1 MNENI
6 IETEGLTKY
15 YGHILGIKDLNLQVK
30 RGEIF
35 GYLGPNGAGKTTTIK
50 LLLDLIHPTKG
61 KVKIFG
67 LDAHRDSLEI
77 RKKIGYMTVDFNLYE
92 NMTGEE
98 FLVFCQS
105 FYSNKDKR
113 FKEKLIKKFEIKME
127 GKIKT
132 YSHGTKQKLAL
143 AQALLHQPE
152 LLILDEPTIGLDPLM
167 QNEFL
172 NLIKEQK
179 SEGKTIF
186 MSSHI
191 LSEVEKI
198 CDRVGIL
205 KKGTLIVTKNINEL
219 KKATERTLRVVFQKE
234 VPEKELE
241 MEGITKIE
249 KEGNKYILTIA
260 GNEEEVLKKIN
271 SYPLFSLN
279 FEEVDLEDIF
289 LRYFKNKEEK

>member
-15 YGHILGIKDLNLQVK
+15 YGPILGIKDLNLQVK

-98 FLVFCQS
+98 FLIFCQS

-113 FKEKLIKKFEIKME
+113 FKEKLIKKFEIKIE

-167 QNEFL
+167 QNVFL

-179 SEGKTIF
+179 SEGKTVF

-219 KKATERTLRVVFQKE
+219 KRTTERTLRVVFQKE
-234 VPEKELE
+234 VSEKELE

-279 FEEVDLEDIF
+279 FEEADLEDIF

>member
-15 YGHILGIKDLNLQVK
+15 YGPILGIKDLNLQVK
-30 RGEIF
+30 KGEIF

-67 LDAHRDSLEI
+67 LDAYRDSLEI
-77 RKKIGYMTVDFNLYE
+77 RKIIGYMTVDFNLYE

-98 FLVFCQS
+98 FLIFCQS

-113 FKEKLIKKFEIKME
+113 FKEKLIKKFEIKIE

-132 YSHGTKQKLAL
+132 YSHGMKQKLAL

-152 LLILDEPTIGLDPLM
+152 LLVLDEPTIGLDPLM

-179 SEGKTIF
+179 SEGKTVF

-205 KKGTLIVTKNINEL
+205 KKGTLIITKNIDEL
-219 KKATERTLRVVFQKE
+219 KRTTERTLRVVFQKE

-279 FEEVDLEDIF
+279 FEEADLEDIF

>member
-15 YGHILGIKDLNLQVK
+15 YGHILGVKDLNLQVK

-61 KVKIFG
+61 KAKIFG

-77 RKKIGYMTVDFNLYE
+77 RKIIGYMTVDFNLYE

-98 FLVFCQS
+98 FLIFCQS

-179 SEGKTIF
+179 SEGKTVF

-219 KKATERTLRVVFQKE
+219 KRTTERTLRVVFQKE

-279 FEEVDLEDIF
+279 FEEADLEDIF

>member
-1 MNENI
+1 MNEII
-6 IETEGLTKY
+6 IETKDLTKC
-15 YGHILGIKDLNLQVK
+15 YGKILGIKDLNLQVK

-61 KVKIFG
+61 RAYIFG
-67 LDAHRDSLEI
+67 LDSHRNSLPI
-77 RKKIGYMTVDFNLYE
+77 RKRIGFMSVDFNLYE
-92 NMTGEE
+92 HMTGKD
-98 FLVFCQS
+98 FLIFCQS
-105 FYSNKDKR
+105 FYSNKDKK
-113 FKEKLIKKFEIKME
+113 FKEKLIKKFKIKME
-127 GKIKT
+127 EKIKT
-132 YSHGTKQKLAL
+132 YSHGMKQKLAL
-143 AQALLHQPE
+143 VQALLPQLE

-179 SEGKTIF
+179 EEGKTIF
-186 MSSHI
+186 FSSHI

-205 KKGTLIVTKNINEL
+205 KEGTLLITKRIDEL
-219 KKATERTLRVVFQKE
+219 KSSGEKTLRIVFQKE

-241 MEGITKIE
+241 MEGISKIE

-260 GNEEEVLKKIN
+260 GNEEQILKKIN

-279 FEEVDLEDIF
+279 FEEANLEETF
-289 LRYFKNKEEK
+289 LKYFKNNEEK

>member
-1 MNENI
+1 MNKNI

-15 YGHILGIKDLNLQVK
+15 YGQILGVKDLNLQVK

-50 LLLDLIHPTKG
+50 LLLDLIRPTKG
-61 KVKIFG
+61 RAKIFG
-67 LDAHRDSLEI
+67 LAAHRDSLEI
-77 RKKIGYMTVDFNLYE
+77 RKKIGYMATDFNLYE

-105 FYSNKDKR
+105 FYSNKDKK
-113 FKEKLIKKFEIKME
+113 FKEKLIKKFEIKTE

-172 NLIKEQK
+172 NLIKEQR
-179 SEGKTIF
+179 SEGKTVF

-205 KKGTLIVTKNINEL
+205 KKGTLIVTKNIDEL
-219 KKATERTLRVVFQKE
+219 KRTTERTLRVVFQKE

-260 GNEEEVLKKIN
+260 GNEEQILKKIN

-279 FEEVDLEDIF
+279 FEEADLENIF
-289 LRYFKNKEEK
+289 LGYFKNNEEK

>member
-15 YGHILGIKDLNLQVK
+15 YGPILGIKDLNLQVK

-61 KVKIFG
+61 RVKIFG
-67 LDAHRDSLEI
+67 LDAHRDTLEI

-98 FLVFCQS
+98 FLIFCQS

-167 QNEFL
+167 QNVFL

-179 SEGKTIF
+179 SEGKTVF

-198 CDRVGIL
+198 CDRIGIL

-219 KKATERTLRVVFQKE
+219 KRTNERTLRVVFQKE

-241 MEGITKIE
+241 MKGITKIE
-249 KEGNKYILTIA
+249 KEGNKYILTIT
-260 GNEEEVLKKIN
+260 GNEKQILKKIN

-279 FEEVDLEDIF
+279 FEEADLEDIF

>member
-6 IETEGLTKY
+6 IETEDLTKY
-15 YGHILGIKDLNLQVK
+15 YGHVLGVKDLNLQVK

-77 RKKIGYMTVDFNLYE
+77 RKMIGYMTANFNLYE

-105 FYSNKDKR
+105 FYSNIDKR
-113 FKEKLIKKFEIKME
+113 FKEKLIKKFEIKIE
-127 GKIKT
+127 RKIKT
-132 YSHGTKQKLAL
+132 YSHGMKQKLAL

-179 SEGKTIF
+179 SEGKTVF

-205 KKGTLIVTKNINEL
+205 KKGTLIITKNIDEL
-219 KKATERTLRVVFQKE
+219 KRTTERTLRVVFQKE

-249 KEGNKYILTIA
+249 KEGNKYILTIT
-260 GNEEEVLKKIN
+260 GNEKEVLKKIN

-279 FEEVDLEDIF
+279 FEEADLEDIF
-289 LRYFKNKEEK
+289 LRYFKNKEEE

>member
-6 IETEGLTKY
+6 IKTEGLTKY
-15 YGHILGIKDLNLQVK
+15 YGHILGVKGLNLQVK

-61 KVKIFG
+61 RVKIFG
-67 LDAHRDSLEI
+67 LDSHRDTLEI
-77 RKKIGYMTVDFNLYE
+77 RKIIGYMTVDFNLYE

-98 FLVFCQS
+98 FLIFCQS

-113 FKEKLIKKFEIKME
+113 FKEKLIKKFEIKIE

-279 FEEVDLEDIF
+279 FEEADLEDIF

>member
-77 RKKIGYMTVDFNLYE
+77 RKIIGYMTVDFNLYE

-98 FLVFCQS
+98 FLIFCQS

-113 FKEKLIKKFEIKME
+113 FKEKLIKKFEIKIE

-219 KKATERTLRVVFQKE
+219 KRTTERTLRVVFQKE

-249 KEGNKYILTIA
+249 KEGNKYILTIT
-260 GNEEEVLKKIN
+260 GNEEQILKKIN

-279 FEEVDLEDIF
+279 FEEADLEDIF

>member
-15 YGHILGIKDLNLQVK
+15 YGPILGVKDLNLQVK

-61 KVKIFG
+61 RVKIFG
-67 LDAHRDSLEI
+67 LDAHRDTLEI
-77 RKKIGYMTVDFNLYE
+77 RKKIGYMTIDFNLYE

-98 FLVFCQS
+98 FLIFCQS

-113 FKEKLIKKFEIKME
+113 FKEKLIKKFEIKIE

-179 SEGKTIF
+179 SEGKTVF

-219 KKATERTLRVVFQKE
+219 KRTTERTLRVVFQKE

-279 FEEVDLEDIF
+279 FEEADLEDIF

>member
-15 YGHILGIKDLNLQVK
+15 YGPILGIKDLNLQVK

-61 KVKIFG
+61 RVKIFG
-67 LDAHRDSLEI
+67 LDAHRDTLEI
-77 RKKIGYMTVDFNLYE
+77 RKKIGYMTVDFSLYE

-98 FLVFCQS
+98 FLIFCQS

-167 QNEFL
+167 QNVFL

-198 CDRVGIL
+198 CDRIGIL

-219 KKATERTLRVVFQKE
+219 KRTNERTLRVVFQKE

-241 MEGITKIE
+241 MKGITKIE
-249 KEGNKYILTIA
+249 KEGNKYILTIT
-260 GNEEEVLKKIN
+260 GNEKQILKKIN

-279 FEEVDLEDIF
+279 FEEADLEDIF
-289 LRYFKNKEEK
+289 LRYFKNNEEK

>member
-15 YGHILGIKDLNLQVK
+15 YGPILGIKDLNLQVK

-67 LDAHRDSLEI
+67 LDAHRDTLEI

-98 FLVFCQS
+98 FLIFCQS

-179 SEGKTIF
+179 SEGKTVF

-219 KKATERTLRVVFQKE
+219 KRTTERTLRVVFQKE

-279 FEEVDLEDIF
+279 FEEADLEDIF
-289 LRYFKNKEEK
+289 LRYFKNNEEK